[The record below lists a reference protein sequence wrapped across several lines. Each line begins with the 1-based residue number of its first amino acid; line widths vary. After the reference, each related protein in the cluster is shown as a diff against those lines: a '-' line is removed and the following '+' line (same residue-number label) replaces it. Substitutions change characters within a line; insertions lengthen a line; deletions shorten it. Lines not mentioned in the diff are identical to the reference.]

1 MAPVCLA
8 VQAAG
13 RNSRVE
19 VDAVLGDRLQQM
31 KQVQPDDAQCL
42 VVALDLDAGPLPEA
56 RPGPDVPVEQLVE
69 APHPGDAAC
78 RCHGGLTDGAVPG
91 SEDGNHLVDGD
102 RLAAAD
108 VDGEI
113 VADPAWLGCRAPA
126 DAQRPVLA
134 VYPGS
139 RCLGDPDV
147 GLGGLHHQQQGLLV
161 DRLRLEGTQVAAGQF
176 PVPFNAGILHRA
188 VKRRTHVNP
197 ARPVLGHDRRLQPAQ
212 VLVLHMHEPALGQ
225 AGGTARRVPE
235 PDRPGQHA
243 AAQVDLL
250 DVVQE
255 VDIVHPKPGAA
266 LDAECH
272 RQPVGQVDDALV
284 LDCLAVNGVAQP
296 VVASGRIRARIV
308 DVAGPRLGGGAPGS
322 EVAVA
327 QGAQR
332 LAQAF
337 LVRCEGPVAERPGSH
352 QPRCE

>member
-1 MAPVCLA
+1 PLALLAAVTARLPGVHGALITRVAGRPASLGQPAVAIAQQGLGELREPEVEDREDEQLVPEDVAPVCLA

-78 RCHGGLTDGAVPG
+78 RCHGWLTDGAVPG

-134 VYPGS
+134 
-139 RCLGDPDV
+139 
-147 GLGGLHHQQQGLLV
+147 
-161 DRLRLEGTQVAAGQF
+161 
-176 PVPFNAGILHRA
+176 
-188 VKRRTHVNP
+188 
-197 ARPVLGHDRRLQPAQ
+197 
-212 VLVLHMHEPALGQ
+212 
-225 AGGTARRVPE
+225 
-235 PDRPGQHA
+235 
-243 AAQVDLL
+243 
-250 DVVQE
+250 
-255 VDIVHPKPGAA
+255 
-266 LDAECH
+266 
-272 RQPVGQVDDALV
+272 
-284 LDCLAVNGVAQP
+284 
-296 VVASGRIRARIV
+296 
-308 DVAGPRLGGGAPGS
+308 
-322 EVAVA
+322 
-327 QGAQR
+327 
-332 LAQAF
+332 
-337 LVRCEGPVAERPGSH
+337 
-352 QPRCE
+352 